1 MISNKLGLLY
11 IQGASCMF
19 NRFLRSRVSS
29 SVLDGDWTDLLLPQT
44 DTGVRRQKDWRARGP
59 FRK

>member
-1 MISNKLGLLY
+1 
-11 IQGASCMF
+11 MF